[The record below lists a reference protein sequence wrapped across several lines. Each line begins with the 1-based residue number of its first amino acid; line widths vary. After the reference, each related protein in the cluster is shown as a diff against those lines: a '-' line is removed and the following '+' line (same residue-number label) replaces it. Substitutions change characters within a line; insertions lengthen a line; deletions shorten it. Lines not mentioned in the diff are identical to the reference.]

1 LVLATLTSGKHV
13 VCEKPLATA
22 PKDAWRIQ
30 LAAAETGRKVAVP
43 FVYRFHPMVRE
54 AAARIRSGALG
65 QVHSVVS
72 SYLQDWLLDSEDND
86 WRVDPRLGGPSRA
99 FADIG
104 SHLCD
109 LLEFVLGERLVRL
122 SARTRTV
129 RTHRNGHPVETEDLA
144 GLLFETGTGTIGTA
158 VVSQM
163 APGRKNRLAFEV
175 MGTTASVAFD
185 QESPDNLWFGLRQET
200 RILTRDAAVLDPDAA
215 RLSVLPAGHPMG
227 YQDAFNAFVA
237 DAYCHF
243 EGGDPF
249 GLPTSA
255 DGLRA
260 VMLTAAVLSSAQS
273 GQWVEIPD
281 AGPAGPAV
289 WADPLHPP
297 APPTSRTPPVSAHA
311 LQRRW

>member
-1 LVLATLTSGKHV
+1 
-13 VCEKPLATA
+13 
-22 PKDAWRIQ
+22 
-30 LAAAETGRKVAVP
+30 
-43 FVYRFHPMVRE
+43 MVRE
-54 AAARIRSGALG
+54 AAARVRSGALG

-109 LLEFVLGERLVRL
+109 LVEFVLGERLVQL

-163 APGRKNRLAFEV
+163 APGRKNRLAFEI
-175 MGTTASVAFD
+175 MGTAASVAFD

-200 RILTRDAAVLDPDAA
+200 RILTRDAAMLDTDAA
-215 RLSVLPAGHPMG
+215 RLSILPAGHPMG
-227 YQDAFNAFVA
+227 YQDAFNAFA
-237 DAYCHF
+237 TDAYCHF
-243 EGGDPF
+243 EGGNPF

-260 VMLTAAVLSSAQS
+260 VMLTAAVLSSAET

-281 AGPAGPAV
+281 TATHSSTLSSESVATGLGHSPGSQRHRDLAHCLRHRSILCLFAYP
-289 WADPLHPP
+289 WCLQHPP
-297 APPTSRTPPVSAHA
+297 PSTGGAA
-311 LQRRW
+311 LDRRSESW